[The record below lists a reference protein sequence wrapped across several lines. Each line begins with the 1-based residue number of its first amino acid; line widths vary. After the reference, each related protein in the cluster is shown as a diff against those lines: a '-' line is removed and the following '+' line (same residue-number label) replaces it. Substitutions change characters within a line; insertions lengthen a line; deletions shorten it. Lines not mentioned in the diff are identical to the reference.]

1 MSRITIAPETIR
13 EILDRIQQLFLEDDI
28 PWIVGYSG
36 GKDSSATLQLVWYAI
51 AELDAGAR
59 NRKPVY
65 VLSTDTLVEQPVVAA
80 WVRKS
85 LEGIRAT
92 ALTQQLPFIAK
103 QLIPD
108 TKDTYWVNLIGRG
121 YPAPRQGFRWCT
133 SRLKIDPANR
143 FIVQTTRSH
152 GESIVVLGTR
162 HDESAT
168 RSAVMTR
175 HEQKRHRKWLNP
187 NSTLPNS
194 WVFSPIERWT
204 TDDVWYYLMQY
215 KNPWGCSNR
224 DLLSMYRGA
233 TADNECPIQLDKSTP
248 SCGSSRFGCWV
259 CTLVSSDKSMEA
271 MIQND
276 QEKEWMTP
284 LLDLRNEI
292 ACIGDDGRIHD
303 RDRRD
308 FRRMDGRVV
317 RKRTK
322 GQDADTEEPDEP
334 DVVPGP
340 YIKEWREHLLHRLLS
355 TQRLVRQTAPDD
367 LAEIQLITSDELRE
381 IRRIWVEEKH
391 EFCDSLP
398 RIYAAV
404 MGEEYP
410 YKDDLRLGPF
420 GPDEWQL
427 LERLCAG
434 NRIFLELQS
443 SLLDIEQ
450 RSLIDAERAN
460 IVDELRNTIKRCYFV
475 DERDAIEFIL
485 QQSSEST
492 TDLGPVSP

>member
-1 MSRITIAPETIR
+1 MSKVTISPEAIRETLRTIR
-13 EILDRIQQLFLEDDI
+13 QLFLEDDI

-36 GKDSSATLQLVWYAI
+36 GKDSTTALQLVWYAI
-51 AELDAGAR
+51 AELDPDDR

-65 VLSTDTLVEQPVVAA
+65 VVSTDTLVEQPVVAA

-85 LEGIRAT
+85 LEGVEAT
-92 ALTQQLPFIAK
+92 ARKQQMPFIAK

-143 FIVQTTRSH
+143 FIVQTTRAH

-162 HDESAT
+162 HEESST
-168 RSAVMTR
+168 RSAVMTK
-175 HEQKRHRKWLNP
+175 HEQRRHRKWLNP

-194 WVFSPIERWT
+194 WVLSPIERWT
-204 TDDVWYYLMQY
+204 TEDVWYYLMQH
-215 KNPWGCSNR
+215 KNPWGCSNK

-284 LLDLRNEI
+284 LLDLRNEV
-292 ACIGDDGRIHD
+292 ACMGEDGRIHD
-303 RDRRD
+303 REHRD

-322 GQDADTEEPDEP
+322 GQDKGQDTDTDEPDEL
-334 DVVPGP
+334 DVMRGP
-340 YIKEWREHLLHRLLS
+340 MSGSGENTFCVGCCPLS
-355 TQRLVRQTAPDD
+355 V
-367 LAEIQLITSDELRE
+367 
-381 IRRIWVEEKH
+381 W
-391 EFCDSLP
+391 
-398 RIYAAV
+398 
-404 MGEEYP
+404 
-410 YKDDLRLGPF
+410 
-420 GPDEWQL
+420 
-427 LERLCAG
+427 
-434 NRIFLELQS
+434 
-443 SLLDIEQ
+443 
-450 RSLIDAERAN
+450 
-460 IVDELRNTIKRCYFV
+460 
-475 DERDAIEFIL
+475 
-485 QQSSEST
+485 
-492 TDLGPVSP
+492 